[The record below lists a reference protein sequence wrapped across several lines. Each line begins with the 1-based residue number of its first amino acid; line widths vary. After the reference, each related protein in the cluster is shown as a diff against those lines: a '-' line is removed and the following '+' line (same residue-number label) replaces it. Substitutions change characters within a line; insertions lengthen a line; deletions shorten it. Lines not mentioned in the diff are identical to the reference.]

1 MRVEAAMTAKKQTS
15 SNPGAASIRE
25 SRVRSA
31 PSVDGLL
38 SMVDPTPASLDAS
51 HGMPTGR
58 AVPASFGPAVGIVM
72 GIDSQGRP
80 LVAFA
85 GLSIPKSGKAGTSK
99 GRLAK
104 GPAIKGAPE
113 TPNIPARSTV
123 RVTASDTG
131 REALIAFENGD
142 LARPIITGLLQAP
155 EELPARIELQA
166 GKELVLKCGPA
177 SITLTK
183 DGRIVIR
190 GADVLTRSS
199 GSNRIKGG
207 SVHIN

>member
-1 MRVEAAMTAKKQTS
+1 MTAKKNPARNPSRS
-15 SNPGAASIRE
+15 SHSNASHSAERSAE
-25 SRVRSA
+25 RSTEKSA
-31 PSVDGLL
+31 PSVEGLL
-38 SMVDPTPASLDAS
+38 SMVDP
-51 HGMPTGR
+51 MPW
-58 AVPASFGPAVGIVM
+58 ADESSGPAKAPGPGVGKVT

-80 LVAFA
+80 LVAFPGSA
-85 GLSIPKSGKAGTSK
+85 AARSAKSGSSK
-99 GRLAK
+99 S
-104 GPAIKGAPE
+104 PAKGAPDAGS
-113 TPNIPARSTV
+113 IPARSTV

-142 LARPIITGLLQAP
+142 RDKPIIIGLLQAP

-166 GKELVLKCGPA
+166 GKEMVLKCGPA

>member
-1 MRVEAAMTAKKQTS
+1 MASRKKTVRSSRTS
-15 SNPGAASIRE
+15 E
-25 SRVRSA
+25 RSA
-31 PSVDGLL
+31 PSIEGLL
-38 SMVDPTPASLDAS
+38 SMVDPTPWAEESAPPAAPARAS
-51 HGMPTGR
+51 
-58 AVPASFGPAVGIVM
+58 GPRVGKVIA
-72 GIDSQGRP
+72 IDSQGRP
-80 LVAFA
+80 LLAYA
-85 GLSIPKSGKAGTSK
+85 GMPKPGPSRSSSK
-99 GRLAK
+99 PRAASAEG
-104 GPAIKGAPE
+104 
-113 TPNIPARSTV
+113 IPARSTV
-123 RVTASDTG
+123 RVTAADAG

-142 LARPIITGLLQAP
+142 LGLPIVTGLLQAP
-155 EELPARIELQA
+155 EELPARIEVQA

>member
-1 MRVEAAMTAKKQTS
+1 MAARK
-15 SNPGAASIRE
+15 NP
-25 SRVRSA
+25 VRSPSHSPDKPA
-31 PSVDGLL
+31 PSVEGLL
-38 SMVDPTPASLDAS
+38 GMMDLSPLIAQSAPAATAQAS
-51 HGMPTGR
+51 
-58 AVPASFGPAVGIVM
+58 GPRVGKVV
-72 GIDSQGRP
+72 GLDSQGRP
-80 LVAFA
+80 LLVYPGMAKTGGSKNGDRA
-85 GLSIPKSGKAGTSK
+85 RSAKSPESKAGS
-99 GRLAK
+99 G
-104 GPAIKGAPE
+104 GEAPV
-113 TPNIPARSTV
+113 PARSTV
-123 RVTASDTG
+123 RVTASDAG

-142 LARPIITGLLQAP
+142 LGLPIITGLLQAP

-166 GKELVLKCGPA
+166 GKEMVLKCGPA

>member
-1 MRVEAAMTAKKQTS
+1 MTAKKKS
-15 SNPGAASIRE
+15 SRNPVAASIRTSQE
-25 SRVRSA
+25 RAA
-31 PSVDGLL
+31 PSVEGLL
-38 SMVDPTPASLDAS
+38 SMMDLSTLDAERTPS
-51 HGMPTGR
+51 
-58 AVPASFGPAVGIVM
+58 APAKASGQGVGKVV

-80 LVAFA
+80 LVSFA
-85 GLSIPKSGKAGTSK
+85 GSEATGSAKPRTSK
-99 GRLAK
+99 GA
-104 GPAIKGAPE
+104 AAKGAPDAGSL
-113 TPNIPARSTV
+113 PARSTV
-123 RVTASDTG
+123 RVTAADAG
-131 REALIAFENGD
+131 REALISFENGD
-142 LARPIITGLLQAP
+142 RDKPIIIGLLQAP

-166 GKELVLKCGPA
+166 GKEMVLKCGPA

>member
-1 MRVEAAMTAKKQTS
+1 MTARKKTTR
-15 SNPGAASIRE
+15 A
-25 SRVRSA
+25 A

-38 SMVDPTPASLDAS
+38 SMVDPTPWADESS
-51 HGMPTGR
+51 
-58 AVPASFGPAVGIVM
+58 GPDKAPGPRVGKVIGV
-72 GIDSQGRP
+72 DSQGRP

-85 GLSIPKSGKAGTSK
+85 GMPKPAS
-99 GRLAK
+99 AK
-104 GPAIKGAPE
+104 NGSSL
-113 TPNIPARSTV
+113 PARSTV

-142 LARPIITGLLQAP
+142 LGKPIITGLLQAP
-155 EELPARIELQA
+155 EELPARIEIQA
-166 GKELVLKCGPA
+166 GKEMVLKCGPA